1 MHDLGLE
8 AAHATFTWA
17 ARNLYPSCSVLSI
30 MGTKKRDGAQE
41 GGEKRR
47 IRARRGRGRE
57 GNTIGGNA
65 VGSRRINCDRRA
77 VS

>member
-1 MHDLGLE
+1 
-8 AAHATFTWA
+8 
-17 ARNLYPSCSVLSI
+17 